1 MSSLLDLAAQHKD
14 AQEMAEICLSGAGRA
29 QQEYT
34 SERMSLFSMLAEH
47 HEAKK
52 SLMAQ
57 KESLEKRL
65 ASITEE
71 LSTVSAQIVSQAAE
85 AAARE
90 APLRLSVEQNLSA
103 WNGAKRAYESAQA
116 RENELKIHL
125 DFAKASETHEA
136 FLACCAKARGGCP
149 SAEEAQGSGQ
159 AREALLLIAQE
170 EVRKEKERL
179 DRNRDDVSR
188 AGDECESLNVLLE
201 NARHH
206 LENLDGELAQR
217 QQQLKGLG
225 DECAALQRAMYGDG
239 LYVWRLDKR
248 SERDDAERKF
258 KANKALMD
266 KIQSHVALSAE
277 EYDKTQAIIAKL
289 DKSVESAKKVLMGYC
304 EKIDPLDR
312 AYRAAMMKL
321 QDVTDSS

>member
-34 SERMSLFSMLAEH
+34 SDRMSLFSMLAEH
-47 HEAKK
+47 HDAKK
-52 SLMAQ
+52 SLLAQ

-125 DFAKASETHEA
+125 DFAKASEAHEA
-136 FLACCAKARGGCP
+136 FLACCAKARG
-149 SAEEAQGSGQ
+149 EEKSAQGSGQ

-170 EVRKEKERL
+170 EVRKEKERR

-206 LENLDGELAQR
+206 LENLDGELSQR

-225 DECAALQRAMYGDG
+225 DECAAIRKAMDGDG
-239 LYVWRLDKR
+239 LYLAT
-248 SERDDAERKF
+248 ERDDAERKF

-266 KIQSHVALSAE
+266 NIQSHVALSAE
-277 EYDKTQAIIAKL
+277 DYVKTQAIIAKL
-289 DKSVESAKKVLMGYC
+289 EKSVESAKKVLMGYC
-304 EKIDPLDR
+304 DKIDPLDR

-321 QDVTDSS
+321 QDAMDSS

>member
-14 AQEMAEICLSGAGRA
+14 ALEMAEICLSGAGRA

-34 SERMSLFSMLAEH
+34 SDRMSLFSMLAEH
-47 HEAKK
+47 HDAKK
-52 SLMAQ
+52 SLLAQ

-71 LSTVSAQIVSQAAE
+71 LSTVSTQIVRQAAE

-125 DFAKASETHEA
+125 DFAKASEAHQA
-136 FLACCAKARGGCP
+136 FLACCAKARGGSP

-179 DRNRDDVSR
+179 DRNKDDVSR
-188 AGDECESLNVLLE
+188 AGDECESLKDLLE
-201 NARHH
+201 KALQH
-206 LENLDGELAQR
+206 LDNLDREAAARRGLH
-217 QQQLKGLG
+217 QLKTLG
-225 DECAALQRAMYGDG
+225 DECAAIRKVMDGDG
-239 LYVWRLDKR
+239 LYLAT
-248 SERDDAERKF
+248 ERDDAERKF
-258 KANKALMD
+258 KANKAEME
-266 KIQSHVALSAE
+266 KIQSHMARSAE
-277 EYDKTQAIIAKL
+277 DYVKTQAIIAKL
-289 DKSVESAKKVLMGYC
+289 EKSVESAKKVLMGYC
-304 EKIDPLDR
+304 DKIDPLDR

-321 QDVTDSS
+321 QDAMDSS

>member
-34 SERMSLFSMLAEH
+34 SDRMSLFSMLAEH
-47 HEAKK
+47 HDAKK
-52 SLMAQ
+52 SLLAQ

-71 LSTVSAQIVSQAAE
+71 LSAVSTQIVRQAAE

-125 DFAKASETHEA
+125 DFAKASEAHQA
-136 FLACCAKARGGCP
+136 FLACCAKARGGCASP
-149 SAEEAQGSGQ
+149 QLEAQGSGSPR
-159 AREALLLIAQE
+159 AALLLIAQE
-170 EVRKEKERL
+170 EVRKEKERR

-206 LENLDGELAQR
+206 LKNLDGELAPR
-217 QQQLKGLG
+217 QQQLKWLG
-225 DECAALQRAMYGDG
+225 DECAAIRKAMDGGG
-239 LYVWRLDKR
+239 LYLAT
-248 SERDDAERKF
+248 ERDDAERKF

-266 KIQSHVALSAE
+266 NIQSHVALSAE
-277 EYDKTQAIIAKL
+277 DYDKTKAIIAKL
-289 DKSVESAKKVLMGYC
+289 EKSVESAKKVLMGYC
-304 EKIDPLDR
+304 DKIDPLDR

>member
-34 SERMSLFSMLAEH
+34 SDRMSLFSMLAEH
-47 HEAKK
+47 HDAKK
-52 SLMAQ
+52 SLLAQ

-71 LSTVSAQIVSQAAE
+71 LSTVSTQIVRQAAE

-116 RENELKIHL
+116 RENELKVHL
-125 DFAKASETHEA
+125 DFAKASEAHQA

-170 EVRKEKERL
+170 EVRKEKERR

-206 LENLDGELAQR
+206 LENLDGELAPR

-225 DECAALQRAMYGDG
+225 DECAAIRKAMDGGG
-239 LYVWRLDKR
+239 LYLAT
-248 SERDDAERKF
+248 ERDDAERKF

-289 DKSVESAKKVLMGYC
+289 EKSVESAKKVLMGYC
-304 EKIDPLDR
+304 DKIDPLDR

-321 QDVTDSS
+321 QDVMDSS